1 MSQEAESA
9 EVVVEKTDANPEGVA
24 PQDGEPKDKEEDQG
38 SESVEIVLKDKE
50 SRPTSQT
57 KWMSAR
63 INQVKEG
70 RLKEKDRA
78 DREQARADREQAR
91 ADKIQQKYDVL
102 KVEEKLAQKPK
113 APDPDNFDDGTMD
126 PDYIKQVSSY
136 EDARMDSR
144 MNERFRKEDISK
156 EKERS
161 AADSLRNQDKHYERA
176 EKLKMKNYLD
186 VEETAKDRLG
196 NRVVEVIIDQ
206 LDTSEILLG
215 FFGAKDNEAQA
226 EHYSKIIEKNP
237 GKKKYR
243 NVYTPFIKMIRIYKP
258 LDGHPVTKELQENST
273 TTGTDRGKWID
284 I

>member
-70 RLKEKDRA
+70 RIKEKDRA
-78 DREQARADREQAR
+78 DREQARADRL
-91 ADKIQQKYDVL
+91 QQENDVL

-113 APDPDNFDDGTMD
+113 APDPGNFDDGTMD
-126 PDYIKQVSSY
+126 PDYIKAMSSY
-136 EDARMDSR
+136 EDARMDSG
-144 MNERFRKEDISK
+144 MNERFHKEDISK

-176 EKLKMKNYLD
+176 EKLKMKNYLE
-186 VEETAKDRLG
+186 VEETAKDGLG

-206 LDTSEILLG
+206 RDTSESLLG

-226 EHYSKIIEKNP
+226 EHYSKIIKRNP
-237 GKKKYR
+237 GNAIFELGKLSETLIVKPTTKDCPNPDEPLSGGTPPR
-243 NVYTPFIKMIRIYKP
+243 NRK
-258 LDGHPVTKELQENST
+258 
-273 TTGTDRGKWID
+273 RGPEGATYE
-284 I
+284 